1 MDWARGVRR
10 LTGWTDKAEGGE
22 ALDGDV
28 AGELAM
34 VITTRETGGMLAPGV
49 LCRLCRCFVEVR
61 MKRERLLTS
70 SPSKLLVARQS

>member
-22 ALDGDV
+22 ALDGGV

-34 VITTRETGGMLAPGV
+34 VITTRETGGM
-49 LCRLCRCFVEVR
+49 
-61 MKRERLLTS
+61 
-70 SPSKLLVARQS
+70 